1 MTNEIEFLKSQNIR
15 PIKLPH
21 REQYYEDLFNIEYS
35 WTGRADI
42 LSFANTFIKE
52 AEQELINS
60 MTLFEMGYFDCA
72 YYALRSAVEISLTL
86 VYLSDMPDDQREE
99 RLADWKETRDFPM
112 QGQMIKQLSQLKN
125 VFADMEKKMPKF
137 FENAKGLSAK
147 LNKFVHKQGFQHFY
161 VVRNNPINKP
171 KSQDIFINN
180 YEYFLKESIGVV
192 AIMRLAIDPF
202 PILLMDEEILCRC
215 FDTLTEPYQEDFV
228 QKYIGTDMVNAYKQT
243 ELYVQTYN
251 YFIQKEKKTPAVF
264 DVMKNQYIDSR
275 KMDEIF
281 KQLHLLRRDDIVS
294 VLLVKASEKIVKV
307 YCDDGLWYWTNRKT
321 NREKTSWSSQDF
333 QNFLN
338 AENKLNQPYDEAYIS
353 VLIFNGNPYY
363 IEHNELISQE
373 EVNNIYTFV
382 GKELLELG
390 CQ

>member
-125 VFADMEKKMPKF
+125 V
-137 FENAKGLSAK
+137 
-147 LNKFVHKQGFQHFY
+147 
-161 VVRNNPINKP
+161 
-171 KSQDIFINN
+171 
-180 YEYFLKESIGVV
+180 
-192 AIMRLAIDPF
+192 
-202 PILLMDEEILCRC
+202 
-215 FDTLTEPYQEDFV
+215 
-228 QKYIGTDMVNAYKQT
+228 
-243 ELYVQTYN
+243 
-251 YFIQKEKKTPAVF
+251 
-264 DVMKNQYIDSR
+264 
-275 KMDEIF
+275 
-281 KQLHLLRRDDIVS
+281 
-294 VLLVKASEKIVKV
+294 
-307 YCDDGLWYWTNRKT
+307 
-321 NREKTSWSSQDF
+321 
-333 QNFLN
+333 
-338 AENKLNQPYDEAYIS
+338 
-353 VLIFNGNPYY
+353 
-363 IEHNELISQE
+363 
-373 EVNNIYTFV
+373 
-382 GKELLELG
+382 
-390 CQ
+390 

>member
-363 IEHNELISQE
+363 IEHNELISQ
-373 EVNNIYTFV
+373 
-382 GKELLELG
+382 GK
-390 CQ
+390 